1 MCAET
6 NNGEIYMAVLE
17 GTAQW
22 AFITSPNTKFEPTY
36 SVNLVV
42 DNETASDFEDRG
54 FTVKQMD
61 EGPAVV
67 IKRKVNGPNGMIRK
81 APILV
86 DRSLKE
92 VDVNV
97 GNDSKV
103 KVKYKEWESTWNGR
117 QFKGL
122 DFVKMQIIDIVEF
135 NRDDREDELT
145 AMEDEELDDL

>member
-17 GTAQW
+17 GTAYW
-22 AFITSPNTKFEPTY
+22 AFVTSPNTTY
-36 SVNLVV
+36 DPVYTVNLVV

-81 APILV
+81 APTLL

-97 GNDSKV
+97 GNGSKV
-103 KVKYKEWESTWNGR
+103 KVKYKEWESTWNGK

-122 DFVKMQIIDIVEF
+122 DFIKMQIIDLVEY
-135 NRDDREDELT
+135 NPDGREDELT
-145 AMEDEELDDL
+145 AMDDEELDDL